1 MKNNHYICSLLF
13 LFLFTQSVKASHV
26 VGGTLTYKHNGGS
39 NYTVTLKLF
48 RDCGPG
54 TWTFPNNVTIS
65 VRGNNGQE
73 FSPSKDISMPLGTVT
88 LIPSTLSPCAIPPN
102 PIPCVQEGI
111 YTATVNNLPAIEGG
125 YHLYWQIE
133 ARNVSISNVNTT
145 CNCIGAS
152 FYAYIPGPW
161 YEDFSLADNTNSDNG
176 TSAWTVTS
184 GSPSPT
190 SAEVN
195 DNRFRIEGANNAKA
209 TWQSQTI
216 SIASCSNV
224 NLSVDLEEAGTL
236 ETNDSILVYYRL
248 NGGPLT
254 LFPSNGILKDDFGT
268 STASVSGLNGNTVQ
282 IQVRARFNSTSSS
295 SEIYYFDNV
304 RVSCNTPN
312 SNPTFN
318 LFPPIFICAG
328 QPFTFDHSATDIN
341 GDSLAYSF
349 YSPYNGDDNTG
360 ALDPTFQGNS
370 AQFTPIVWKPGYSAG
385 SPLGAP
391 PLSLNPTTGL
401 LTGTAN
407 SVGQYV
413 VGVVVKEYRNG
424 VLIGQTLR
432 DFQFN
437 VVNCPL
443 PPPPTAGPDV
453 TVNIGCTV
461 QISAGGFNPATVVWN
476 SVAPGTQG
484 AYNNYLSCTA
494 GCANPTVSQLPGA
507 PSYIDFQVCG
517 LTNSCAPTNACDVV
531 RVFFKPALTVS
542 ISPVNPII
550 CPGQTSTT
558 LTASGTGGTPPY
570 SFIWNNLNTSPSI
583 VVGSGTYTV
592 KMSDITGCP
601 PVQATVNVTSNP
613 ITANAGP
620 DKTVCKQSPTTTING
635 TVTSAS
641 GGIWTGGNG
650 VFSPNNT
657 TLSGATYTPSASE
670 LAAGFVNL
678 TLTTTGNGNCPAVS
692 DVVRINYVNFT
703 GTVSTSST
711 QVSCFGG
718 SDGTATVSITG
729 GSSPYTYAWNTVPA
743 KTTATASNLS
753 IGTYTVTTTNSL
765 GCTITNTVTVTQ
777 PTPIALNA
785 AITDVSCS
793 GGSDGSISI
802 TASGGTGPYTYVWQP
817 GNQTTSSITGKTAGT
832 YTVTVKDSKLCTTTL
847 SYTINQ
853 PAPIVVNLSSNPVSC
868 FNGSNGSASSTV
880 SGGTTPYIYTWSS
893 GATSPNASGLTAGT
907 YTLTVKDNKGC
918 TAVNT
923 TSVSQPSA
931 FTVSVATTP
940 ETCNTQNNGTA
951 AANPSGGTPSYSY
964 LWQPGSL
971 TSASLT
977 GLSAGTYTLT
987 VTDAKGCTALSN
999 PVITEPPPLTVSF
1012 ISQSNVSC
1020 NGGNDGTVTA
1030 NPAGGTPAYS
1040 YLWSPGN
1047 STSAKVTSLSAGTYS
1062 VTVTDSKGCIA
1073 VNSVTITQPLPLT
1086 AATSS
1091 TNETCDY
1098 LNNGTT
1104 SVTASGGTSGYTYL
1118 WKPDLQTTAT
1128 ATGLK
1133 ASSYTVTVTDA
1144 KGCTTT
1150 AIANVAQPA
1159 PILLSS
1165 GSQNDVS
1172 CYGGNDG
1179 MSSMNV
1185 NGGTPSYTYLWSPG
1199 NSTSASANN
1208 LAAGKYSI
1216 TVTDA
1221 NGCNAT
1227 AAVQINE
1234 PPPIITDVS
1243 FSGGTCNGAVNG
1255 NVWSSAT
1262 GGTPG
1267 YNYLWQ
1273 PGAYTTANVTNLS
1286 VGTYS
1291 LTLTDTKGCMST
1303 TTVQI
1308 GEPLPLMVNFVSQK
1322 NISCFGG
1329 SDGSV
1334 AVNTSGGT
1342 PNYTYS
1348 WMPGGATTNGL
1359 SNLSAGTYSVT
1370 VTDANGCTTTNSVTI
1385 TQPVQLTA
1393 TASGTN
1399 ETCNYLNNGTA
1410 NVTVSGGTAGYT
1422 YLWKPEGQTSA
1433 SITGLQA
1440 DTYTVT
1446 VTDTKGCSTTAT
1458 TVIGQPTP
1466 LNVSF
1471 SSQNVS
1477 CFAGNDG
1484 IATAIPTGGTPGYA
1498 YLWTPGGNTTAT
1510 KSNLTAGTYSVTI
1523 TDIEGCNTTSQVNIT
1538 QPIPLAAGATK
1549 TNETCNYLNDG
1560 TATAVANGGTPGY
1573 TYLWTPGGN
1582 TNVTISS
1589 LASGT
1594 YSVTITDAKGCTA
1607 IASTVVGEP
1616 LALTIGFNSQLNVSC
1631 FGGNDGSVTASP
1643 SGGTANYTYSWMPG
1657 GATTNS
1663 ISNVSAGTYSVT
1675 VTDANG
1681 CTATNSVTI
1690 TQPAQLTA
1698 TASGTNETCDYLNNG
1713 TASVTA
1719 SGGIAGYT
1727 YLWKPELQT
1736 SASITGLQAGTYTV
1750 TVTDTRGCFTTATTV
1765 IGQPTPLNVSFSSQN
1780 VSCFAGND
1788 GTATAT
1794 PAGGTPGYTYLWTPG
1809 GNTTATKSNLTAG
1822 TYSVTITDIEGCYT
1836 NNQINITQPITL
1848 AAGATKT
1855 NETCDYLNDGT
1866 ATAVAN
1872 GGTPGYTYLWTPG
1885 GNTNVTISSLASG
1898 TYSVTITDAK
1908 GCTAIASTVVG
1919 EPNPLALAFSPK
1931 INVSCFG
1938 DNSGSVSVSTT
1949 GGTANYTYSWM
1960 PGAATTSNISNI
1972 NAGTYSVTVTDANG
1986 CVANGTT
1993 VISQPSAPLS
2003 IAVSAT
2009 PASCFGVS
2017 DGTVNANAS
2026 GGTGPYTYEW
2036 MPGNFSG
2043 AVITNL
2049 VAGTYT
2055 VTVTDA
2061 LGCVAT
2067 NTVTI
2072 NQPAEIVLT
2081 TSSTNSDCGQANGTT
2096 TVSVSSGGVGPF
2108 SYLWSPTGGTNNTAA
2123 GLLSG
2128 AYTVSVTDATGC
2140 QASQWG
2146 NVNENTA
2153 PSAVI
2158 FSVINVSCNGGSD
2171 GSASVMA
2178 AGGLA
2183 PYTYL
2188 WLPSGGTN
2196 SVASNLTAGTYTV
2209 TVTGANGCQSVA
2221 TTSPEIS
2228 EPPPIVIE
2236 IDQTTISCFGGNDG
2250 TATAVASGGTPG
2262 YVYEWLPGNVPGP
2275 AINGLSAN
2283 TYTMQVTDGNNCIK
2297 TKPVTILQP
2306 VALSVNISA
2315 TPVSCFAGN
2324 NGTLSASAAGGSV
2337 PYSFSWMPGN
2347 ISGPAAGQLTAGTY
2361 TLTVSDK
2368 NGCNLIDSATVVQPT
2383 IVTSSLSSVNSNC
2396 GLPNGQASVIAGG
2409 GTPGY
2414 TYLWSPAGGTNAT
2427 ANSLLEGEYSVTV
2440 TDNNGC
2446 VDKDTVTVNNNPSP
2460 SVIVSPITNLTCNGS
2475 NDGTATAS
2483 VTGGTAPF
2491 TYLWSPGGATD
2502 ATVTSLGTGTYTVTV
2517 TDANSCQSA
2526 PAVSD
2531 FITQPNPLEISFVKT
2546 DVNCFGGNNG
2556 SVSATA
2562 SGGTAGYIYLWTPG
2576 GNTTTTIN
2584 NLSAG
2589 TYTLQI
2595 TDANNCIKTSTININ
2610 QPAAPLTAT
2619 MASTPVSCFAGNN
2632 GTVSSSVSGGTAPYT
2647 YSWMP
2652 GNISGPTAGQ
2662 LTAQT
2667 YTLTITDKNGC
2678 SYTDSSTVT
2687 QPTIVTTSVSS
2698 NNSNC
2703 GLANGQAT
2711 VVAGGGTPGYSY
2723 LWSPA
2728 GGTNATANSLL
2739 AGQYNVTVTDNN
2751 GCTDKDTITVN
2762 NNSSP
2767 VVTVSPITN
2776 LTCNGSNDGTATASV
2791 TGGTAPFTYLWSP
2804 GGATDATVT
2813 NLGIGTYTVVVTDAN
2828 SCQSVPAVS
2837 AMITQPDPIFI
2848 DTVVTSVSCFGNSD
2862 GAITT
2867 IVTGGTPTYSYLWSP
2882 GSNTTASI
2890 SSLIAGNYSVQVT
2903 DINNCI
2909 TVKPV
2914 LVTQPSPALSATL
2927 SGTAVSCYN
2936 GNDGTAAVTASGGT
2950 PPYSYSWVPGNISGP
2965 SIGQLIAGTY
2975 TVTVSDANGCSLID
2989 SVTINQ
2995 PSVISTTTNS
3005 VNSNC
3010 SLANGQASVIA
3021 AGGTPGY
3028 TYLWTPVGGTT
3039 NNANSLMAGTYYVA
3053 VTDNNGCTVQDTVTV
3068 NDNSSPSATVS
3079 AVTNITCN
3087 GASNGT
3093 ATVSVAGGT
3102 APYTYA
3108 WSPSSA
3114 TTATATGLAP
3124 GTYTVVVTDANLCQ
3138 SLPAISSEIT
3148 QPNPILIDTS
3158 VTRVSCFGNN
3168 DGIITANAI
3177 GGTPAYSY
3185 LWSPGGNTNATIS
3198 NLAQNTYTVQV
3209 TDANNCIQ
3217 SATIVLTQ
3225 PVVLTSSISSTVH
3238 VSCYAENT
3246 GSATVSVTGGTP
3258 TYNYNWTPS
3267 GGNGPTGNGFAAG
3280 SYTVNITDDNGC
3292 GTSSNVTITQ
3302 PAQVLS
3308 ASGSAIQVS
3317 CYGTTDGTVNVL
3329 AAGGTPSY
3337 TYQWNPSVST
3347 TNTASGLLP
3356 GNYAITVIDNNGCE
3370 TTTTAAVGEPAA
3382 ITGTLL
3388 TTNPSCSQSNGSI
3401 STQLSGGTAPYTYL
3415 WQQTSATT
3423 SAISGLGTGTYNLTV
3438 TDSSGC
3444 TLTLSAILTITPD
3457 PAATIINV
3465 KNVSCYAGNDGQAS
3479 VSVSQGTPPFS
3490 ISWLPYGGFDT
3501 TATLLDTGSY
3511 IVNVTDA
3518 LGCQTSDTV
3527 IIAQPAPVDVSAA
3540 TVTNVLCNGGSSGAV
3555 TITTSG
3561 GTAPFTYSWAPSG
3574 ATTANASN
3582 LSIGTYSVTVSD
3594 SNNCSKAISMIITEP
3609 TVLSAAIDSV
3619 TQPVCPTTTGN
3630 ASVEALGGLPPYSYS
3645 WSAPAQSE
3653 INSVA
3658 YNLPAG
3664 SYTVTVTDSNG
3675 CNTTAS
3681 VVLIAP
3687 TAVVTLAGATDT
3699 LCIGQTGTLSANAS
3713 GGAGGYTYAWQPS
3726 GAVTSGTLSV
3736 SPTSS
3741 TTYTVVA
3748 FDQNGCPGNQDTIPI
3763 VVYNLNNNNVDV
3775 IGDSPICPGRSSFI
3789 YAVPSGDTGPLSYQW
3804 NNSLGSGPGGFLVT
3818 PAQPTTYVVTVTNSC
3833 GTSIS
3838 DSIQILFNPIPT
3850 IDLSLLPDAVCSPSL
3865 ILFDDN
3871 SVSGT
3876 LSDPITSWLWNFG
3889 DGTQSTSEDP
3899 SHSYASPGNYLITL
3913 TVTTGGGCQNN
3924 NASAPFAITATPSP
3938 IAAFSMNSTYFDLPH
3953 ESLTLNNQS
3962 TGANSYIWNFGDGSS
3977 STIDEPTYTYTS
3989 VGIFSVQLIAMNQY
4003 GCSDTA
4009 TAELT
4014 TDAEVVFPN
4023 AFTPNPDGPNGGSYD
4038 INDLTN
4044 DVFFP
4049 HTSGVVEFE
4058 LQIFN
4063 RWGELIFESFDIKK
4077 GWDGY
4082 YRGQLCQQDVYVWKA
4097 YVRLNNGKVF
4107 NKTGNVTLIE

>member
-1 MKNNHYICSLLF
+1 MKINHYICSLLF

-125 YHLYWQIE
+125 YHLYWQVE

-161 YEDFSLADNTNSDNG
+161 YEDFSLADNTNTDNA
-176 TSAWTVTS
+176 TSAWSITN
-184 GSPSPT
+184 GSPAPT
-190 SAEVN
+190 SAEVDN
-195 DNRFRIEGANNAKA
+195 NRFRIEGANNAKI
-209 TWQSQTI
+209 TWQSQLI

-224 NLSVDLEEAGTL
+224 NLSVDLEESGTL

-254 LFPSNGILKDDFGT
+254 LFPSNGLLKDDFGT

-282 IQVRARFNSTSSS
+282 IQIRARFNSTSSS

-328 QPFTFDHSATDIN
+328 QPFTFDHSATDID

-407 SVGQYV
+407 TVGQYV

-494 GCANPTVSQLPGA
+494 GCANPIVSQLPGA

-718 SDGTATVSITG
+718 NDGTATVSITG

-853 PAPIVVNLSSNPVSC
+853 PTPIVVNLSSNPVSC

-1179 MSSMNV
+1179 MASMNV

-1199 NSTSASANN
+1199 NSTSANANN

-1399 ETCNYLNNGTA
+1399 ETCDYLNNGTA

-1433 SITGLQA
+1433 SITSLQA
-1440 DTYTVT
+1440 GTYTVT

-1484 IATAIPTGGTPGYA
+1484 TATAIPTGGTPGYA

-1616 LALTIGFNSQLNVSC
+1616 
-1631 FGGNDGSVTASP
+1631 
-1643 SGGTANYTYSWMPG
+1643 
-1657 GATTNS
+1657 
-1663 ISNVSAGTYSVT
+1663 
-1675 VTDANG
+1675 
-1681 CTATNSVTI
+1681 
-1690 TQPAQLTA
+1690 
-1698 TASGTNETCDYLNNG
+1698 
-1713 TASVTA
+1713 
-1719 SGGIAGYT
+1719 
-1727 YLWKPELQT
+1727 
-1736 SASITGLQAGTYTV
+1736 
-1750 TVTDTRGCFTTATTV
+1750 
-1765 IGQPTPLNVSFSSQN
+1765 
-1780 VSCFAGND
+1780 
-1788 GTATAT
+1788 
-1794 PAGGTPGYTYLWTPG
+1794 
-1809 GNTTATKSNLTAG
+1809 
-1822 TYSVTITDIEGCYT
+1822 
-1836 NNQINITQPITL
+1836 
-1848 AAGATKT
+1848 
-1855 NETCDYLNDGT
+1855 
-1866 ATAVAN
+1866 
-1872 GGTPGYTYLWTPG
+1872 
-1885 GNTNVTISSLASG
+1885 
-1898 TYSVTITDAK
+1898 
-1908 GCTAIASTVVG
+1908 
-1919 EPNPLALAFSPK
+1919 
-1931 INVSCFG
+1931 
-1938 DNSGSVSVSTT
+1938 
-1949 GGTANYTYSWM
+1949 
-1960 PGAATTSNISNI
+1960 
-1972 NAGTYSVTVTDANG
+1972 
-1986 CVANGTT
+1986 
-1993 VISQPSAPLS
+1993 
-2003 IAVSAT
+2003 
-2009 PASCFGVS
+2009 
-2017 DGTVNANAS
+2017 
-2026 GGTGPYTYEW
+2026 
-2036 MPGNFSG
+2036 
-2043 AVITNL
+2043 
-2049 VAGTYT
+2049 
-2055 VTVTDA
+2055 
-2061 LGCVAT
+2061 
-2067 NTVTI
+2067 
-2072 NQPAEIVLT
+2072 
-2081 TSSTNSDCGQANGTT
+2081 
-2096 TVSVSSGGVGPF
+2096 
-2108 SYLWSPTGGTNNTAA
+2108 
-2123 GLLSG
+2123 
-2128 AYTVSVTDATGC
+2128 
-2140 QASQWG
+2140 
-2146 NVNENTA
+2146 
-2153 PSAVI
+2153 
-2158 FSVINVSCNGGSD
+2158 
-2171 GSASVMA
+2171 
-2178 AGGLA
+2178 
-2183 PYTYL
+2183 
-2188 WLPSGGTN
+2188 
-2196 SVASNLTAGTYTV
+2196 
-2209 TVTGANGCQSVA
+2209 
-2221 TTSPEIS
+2221 
-2228 EPPPIVIE
+2228 
-2236 IDQTTISCFGGNDG
+2236 
-2250 TATAVASGGTPG
+2250 
-2262 YVYEWLPGNVPGP
+2262 
-2275 AINGLSAN
+2275 
-2283 TYTMQVTDGNNCIK
+2283 
-2297 TKPVTILQP
+2297 
-2306 VALSVNISA
+2306 
-2315 TPVSCFAGN
+2315 
-2324 NGTLSASAAGGSV
+2324 
-2337 PYSFSWMPGN
+2337 
-2347 ISGPAAGQLTAGTY
+2347 
-2361 TLTVSDK
+2361 
-2368 NGCNLIDSATVVQPT
+2368 
-2383 IVTSSLSSVNSNC
+2383 
-2396 GLPNGQASVIAGG
+2396 
-2409 GTPGY
+2409 
-2414 TYLWSPAGGTNAT
+2414 
-2427 ANSLLEGEYSVTV
+2427 
-2440 TDNNGC
+2440 
-2446 VDKDTVTVNNNPSP
+2446 
-2460 SVIVSPITNLTCNGS
+2460 
-2475 NDGTATAS
+2475 
-2483 VTGGTAPF
+2483 
-2491 TYLWSPGGATD
+2491 
-2502 ATVTSLGTGTYTVTV
+2502 
-2517 TDANSCQSA
+2517 
-2526 PAVSD
+2526 
-2531 FITQPNPLEISFVKT
+2531 
-2546 DVNCFGGNNG
+2546 
-2556 SVSATA
+2556 
-2562 SGGTAGYIYLWTPG
+2562 
-2576 GNTTTTIN
+2576 
-2584 NLSAG
+2584 
-2589 TYTLQI
+2589 
-2595 TDANNCIKTSTININ
+2595 
-2610 QPAAPLTAT
+2610 
-2619 MASTPVSCFAGNN
+2619 
-2632 GTVSSSVSGGTAPYT
+2632 
-2647 YSWMP
+2647 
-2652 GNISGPTAGQ
+2652 
-2662 LTAQT
+2662 
-2667 YTLTITDKNGC
+2667 
-2678 SYTDSSTVT
+2678 
-2687 QPTIVTTSVSS
+2687 
-2698 NNSNC
+2698 
-2703 GLANGQAT
+2703 
-2711 VVAGGGTPGYSY
+2711 
-2723 LWSPA
+2723 
-2728 GGTNATANSLL
+2728 
-2739 AGQYNVTVTDNN
+2739 
-2751 GCTDKDTITVN
+2751 
-2762 NNSSP
+2762 
-2767 VVTVSPITN
+2767 
-2776 LTCNGSNDGTATASV
+2776 
-2791 TGGTAPFTYLWSP
+2791 
-2804 GGATDATVT
+2804 
-2813 NLGIGTYTVVVTDAN
+2813 
-2828 SCQSVPAVS
+2828 
-2837 AMITQPDPIFI
+2837 
-2848 DTVVTSVSCFGNSD
+2848 
-2862 GAITT
+2862 
-2867 IVTGGTPTYSYLWSP
+2867 
-2882 GSNTTASI
+2882 
-2890 SSLIAGNYSVQVT
+2890 
-2903 DINNCI
+2903 
-2909 TVKPV
+2909 
-2914 LVTQPSPALSATL
+2914 
-2927 SGTAVSCYN
+2927 
-2936 GNDGTAAVTASGGT
+2936 
-2950 PPYSYSWVPGNISGP
+2950 
-2965 SIGQLIAGTY
+2965 
-2975 TVTVSDANGCSLID
+2975 
-2989 SVTINQ
+2989 
-2995 PSVISTTTNS
+2995 
-3005 VNSNC
+3005 
-3010 SLANGQASVIA
+3010 
-3021 AGGTPGY
+3021 
-3028 TYLWTPVGGTT
+3028 
-3039 NNANSLMAGTYYVA
+3039 
-3053 VTDNNGCTVQDTVTV
+3053 
-3068 NDNSSPSATVS
+3068 
-3079 AVTNITCN
+3079 
-3087 GASNGT
+3087 
-3093 ATVSVAGGT
+3093 
-3102 APYTYA
+3102 
-3108 WSPSSA
+3108 
-3114 TTATATGLAP
+3114 
-3124 GTYTVVVTDANLCQ
+3124 
-3138 SLPAISSEIT
+3138 
-3148 QPNPILIDTS
+3148 
-3158 VTRVSCFGNN
+3158 
-3168 DGIITANAI
+3168 
-3177 GGTPAYSY
+3177 
-3185 LWSPGGNTNATIS
+3185 
-3198 NLAQNTYTVQV
+3198 
-3209 TDANNCIQ
+3209 
-3217 SATIVLTQ
+3217 
-3225 PVVLTSSISSTVH
+3225 
-3238 VSCYAENT
+3238 
-3246 GSATVSVTGGTP
+3246 
-3258 TYNYNWTPS
+3258 
-3267 GGNGPTGNGFAAG
+3267 
-3280 SYTVNITDDNGC
+3280 
-3292 GTSSNVTITQ
+3292 
-3302 PAQVLS
+3302 
-3308 ASGSAIQVS
+3308 
-3317 CYGTTDGTVNVL
+3317 
-3329 AAGGTPSY
+3329 
-3337 TYQWNPSVST
+3337 
-3347 TNTASGLLP
+3347 
-3356 GNYAITVIDNNGCE
+3356 
-3370 TTTTAAVGEPAA
+3370 
-3382 ITGTLL
+3382 
-3388 TTNPSCSQSNGSI
+3388 
-3401 STQLSGGTAPYTYL
+3401 
-3415 WQQTSATT
+3415 
-3423 SAISGLGTGTYNLTV
+3423 
-3438 TDSSGC
+3438 
-3444 TLTLSAILTITPD
+3444 
-3457 PAATIINV
+3457 
-3465 KNVSCYAGNDGQAS
+3465 
-3479 VSVSQGTPPFS
+3479 
-3490 ISWLPYGGFDT
+3490 
-3501 TATLLDTGSY
+3501 
-3511 IVNVTDA
+3511 
-3518 LGCQTSDTV
+3518 
-3527 IIAQPAPVDVSAA
+3527 
-3540 TVTNVLCNGGSSGAV
+3540 
-3555 TITTSG
+3555 
-3561 GTAPFTYSWAPSG
+3561 
-3574 ATTANASN
+3574 
-3582 LSIGTYSVTVSD
+3582 
-3594 SNNCSKAISMIITEP
+3594 
-3609 TVLSAAIDSV
+3609 
-3619 TQPVCPTTTGN
+3619 
-3630 ASVEALGGLPPYSYS
+3630 
-3645 WSAPAQSE
+3645 
-3653 INSVA
+3653 
-3658 YNLPAG
+3658 
-3664 SYTVTVTDSNG
+3664 
-3675 CNTTAS
+3675 
-3681 VVLIAP
+3681 
-3687 TAVVTLAGATDT
+3687 
-3699 LCIGQTGTLSANAS
+3699 
-3713 GGAGGYTYAWQPS
+3713 
-3726 GAVTSGTLSV
+3726 
-3736 SPTSS
+3736 
-3741 TTYTVVA
+3741 
-3748 FDQNGCPGNQDTIPI
+3748 
-3763 VVYNLNNNNVDV
+3763 
-3775 IGDSPICPGRSSFI
+3775 
-3789 YAVPSGDTGPLSYQW
+3789 
-3804 NNSLGSGPGGFLVT
+3804 
-3818 PAQPTTYVVTVTNSC
+3818 
-3833 GTSIS
+3833 
-3838 DSIQILFNPIPT
+3838 
-3850 IDLSLLPDAVCSPSL
+3850 
-3865 ILFDDN
+3865 
-3871 SVSGT
+3871 
-3876 LSDPITSWLWNFG
+3876 
-3889 DGTQSTSEDP
+3889 
-3899 SHSYASPGNYLITL
+3899 
-3913 TVTTGGGCQNN
+3913 
-3924 NASAPFAITATPSP
+3924 
-3938 IAAFSMNSTYFDLPH
+3938 
-3953 ESLTLNNQS
+3953 
-3962 TGANSYIWNFGDGSS
+3962 
-3977 STIDEPTYTYTS
+3977 
-3989 VGIFSVQLIAMNQY
+3989 
-4003 GCSDTA
+4003 
-4009 TAELT
+4009 
-4014 TDAEVVFPN
+4014 
-4023 AFTPNPDGPNGGSYD
+4023 
-4038 INDLTN
+4038 
-4044 DVFFP
+4044 
-4049 HTSGVVEFE
+4049 
-4058 LQIFN
+4058 
-4063 RWGELIFESFDIKK
+4063 
-4077 GWDGY
+4077 
-4082 YRGQLCQQDVYVWKA
+4082 
-4097 YVRLNNGKVF
+4097 
-4107 NKTGNVTLIE
+4107 